1 MSQKIRT
8 KPNKANRHL
17 LNSLKTARV
26 LYTEKIGI
34 RNIIKAGQDTIV
46 SLGLDIP
53 NAEGFLQ
60 RPDNF
65 HPYYPIRSAY
75 VTHEKGS
82 AFLSATPGH
91 IRCAGCPGDPSTLFS
106 PNQIADT
113 LFQQSKP
120 GNDTYV
126 GSMGNIYGDALLIT
140 DVRQH
145 WIVANR
151 CLVDQSEA
159 NDLCSQL
166 ITPYVVSQRYHV
178 PSGSFSIK
186 PIVFVQE
193 PCEEDLIYLAM
204 KFS

>member
-53 NAEGFLQ
+53 DAHGFLA
-60 RPDNF
+60 RPENF

-75 VTHEKGS
+75 VTHEGKS

-91 IRCAGCPGDPSTLFS
+91 IRCAGRPGDPSTLFS
-106 PNQIADT
+106 PNQLADT
-113 LFQQSKP
+113 LFRQPKP

-126 GSMGNIYGDALLIT
+126 ATMGNNYGDAVLIT

-145 WIVANR
+145 WVVSKDR
-151 CLVDQSEA
+151 LTDQSQVE
-159 NDLCSQL
+159 DLCSGL
-166 ITPYVVSQRYHV
+166 MTPHALSSRYSTSLGT
-178 PSGSFSIK
+178 PANSS
-186 PIVFVQE
+186 IVFIEE
-193 PCEEDLIYLAM
+193 PCEEDLLYLAM